1 MKKTLN
7 KLLGNN
13 KGQALTE
20 YGLILVLV
28 AVGAIAT
35 MGAFGS
41 QIKSKVATISAA
53 LDGDSQSQL
62 ATIREKS
69 KSFSD
74 SAISVGKEKNTMA
87 GPKSADFDIN

>member
-1 MKKTLN
+1 MKNTLKTIAKN
-7 KLLGNN
+7 E

-28 AVGAIAT
+28 AVGVIAT

-53 LDGDSQSQL
+53 LDGENQAKLSE
-62 ATIREKS
+62 IRSES
-69 KSFSD
+69 KKFSN
-74 SAISVGKEKNTMA
+74 SAISVGKTQNTMA
-87 GPKSADFDIN
+87 GPKTSDFKIE